1 MKHGVRPTREQ
12 KKVIQSKGLNV
23 ENWLVTKDTP
33 TEKVLVHRH
42 SDKNVR
48 KIYKE
53 RKECF

>member
-33 TEKVLVHRH
+33 TEMILVHRH

-53 RKECF
+53 RKE